1 MDHAALV
8 LNAAEVSNHVATENL
23 FHARVAERCLQSPGK
38 PLQRLR
44 AALAAAF
51 AVDRIQ
57 RALDYADARI
67 VSFFRNYG
75 NYITPLAPQNND
87 VALVTRWDATLAG
100 VWLYE
105 SRGQRDDTKDGNK
118 YSKIAEQ
125 VLAEM
130 GPYRAQ
136 DKLDA
141 ARRWPAPTSPAAG

>member
-1 MDHAALV
+1 MSSTAQGLYAAQSDIEDIFGIT
-8 LNAAEVSNHVATENL
+8 NVAVWSQLDPT
-23 FHARVAERCLQSPGK
+23 QPPGTVD
-38 PLQRLR
+38 
-44 AALAAAF
+44 
-51 AVDRIQ
+51 VDRIQ
-57 RALDYADARI
+57 TALNYADARI

-75 NYITPLAPQNND
+75 NYVTPLAPQNND

-100 VWLYE
+100 VWLYQ

-118 YSKIAEQ
+118 YSKMAEQ

-141 ARRWPAPTSPAAG
+141 ARRWPAPTAPATN